1 MHGKTEHKI
10 NEKETAKKAAIDFLY
25 FSAGGALYAL
35 SVDMFTAPNGILLGG
50 FTGIGTILNYL
61 FSVPIGTAVF
71 LLNVPLFLTAFHK
84 FGFRFIVKTVLATF
98 LMSLFMDVFA
108 LFLPVYTGDKLLSAL
123 FGGILGG
130 AGLGLVF
137 LRGAT
142 TGGTDILSKLLRL
155 RFPSFSMGR
164 MVLLLDLAVIA
175 VSFFVYKS
183 LENVLYSLVVIYIS
197 AQCID
202 LVLSGFSHDKLLFMI
217 TEKGADAVREITS
230 ALDCGVSVLA
240 VRGGYSE
247 HARQM
252 LFCAV
257 RAGDAN
263 RVAKAVQELD
273 GNAFIVITETAE
285 IRGEGF
291 YRAGSEI

>member
-1 MHGKTEHKI
+1 MHGNTEHKTNKI
-10 NEKETAKKAAIDFLY
+10 ETAKKAAIDFLY

-108 LFLPVYTGDKLLSAL
+108 LFVPVYTGDKLLSAL

-273 GNAFIVITETAE
+273 GNAFIVITEAAE